1 MSNAGGVPLALAA
14 AVGISERVFGGRGA
28 IRDKEIMGITH
39 RLDNIRPSCV
49 LPKQAR
55 ERH

>member
-1 MSNAGGVPLALAA
+1 MKVS
-14 AVGISERVFGGRGA
+14 FGGQGA
-28 IRDKEIMGITH
+28 SRDKRVMGITH
-39 RLDNIRPSCV
+39 SLDDIRPSCV